1 MRLIQA
7 LLCHVCVGYDIGYEI
22 GHKIGYDIG
31 YDIGHKI
38 RYDIGYDI
46 GYPGTT
52 MTYMHWNTSTAAIP
66 QAHQSSQSSSTF
78 HQALARQPEKTGAI
92 A

>member
-31 YDIGHKI
+31 YDIGYK
-38 RYDIGYDI
+38 IGYDI

-52 MTYMHWNTSTAAIP
+52 MTCMHWNTSQLVIP
-66 QAHQSSQSSSTF
+66 HSCS
-78 HQALARQPEKTGAI
+78 K
-92 A
+92 

>member
-52 MTYMHWNTSTAAIP
+52 MTYMHWNTSQLAIP
-66 QAHQSSQSSSTF
+66 HSCS
-78 HQALARQPEKTGAI
+78 R
-92 A
+92 

>member
-31 YDIGHKI
+31 HKIRYDIGYDIGHKI

-52 MTYMHWNTSTAAIP
+52 MTCMHWNTSQLTIP
-66 QAHQSSQSSSTF
+66 HSCS
-78 HQALARQPEKTGAI
+78 R
-92 A
+92 

>member
-1 MRLIQA
+1 MCTMLVQTPWTYLMRLIQA

-52 MTYMHWNTSTAAIP
+52 MTYMHWNTSQLAIP
-66 QAHQSSQSSSTF
+66 HFCS
-78 HQALARQPEKTGAI
+78 R
-92 A
+92 